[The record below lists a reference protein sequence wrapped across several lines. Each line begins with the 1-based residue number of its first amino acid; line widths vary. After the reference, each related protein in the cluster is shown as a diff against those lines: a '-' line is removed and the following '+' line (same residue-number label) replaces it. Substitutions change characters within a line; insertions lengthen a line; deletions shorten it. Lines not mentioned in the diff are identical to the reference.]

1 MDKNIK
7 VLKDT
12 NNNKIYP
19 VTFSEAIYMN
29 DGSRLEDNID
39 YLKEKS
45 LEIGTLSRL
54 QTNNKSTLVGA
65 INEILAHETKPQY
78 GVRFEGSNPYGTRLG
93 QAVNKVTY
101 TAVGIEDANYDFND
115 FDNLYPWSEI
125 RRCLLDKDGNVY
137 AYEGEPNFDADT
149 TEYDVMVEI
158 PKFYQKYI
166 VNEQDNYIEY
176 WITSTMLDDYEL
188 NPAFKTQMGS
198 ELEKIYIGA
207 FEASSDNNVLFSRAN
222 RLPGLNTFQSELR
235 TRAER
240 KGSGWKMMDLYER
253 NIIEFLFVV
262 EYATLNTQS
271 AILGNSDGQ
280 YSRTG
285 ITNTIDVHSNAT
297 IDNNLSSSFR
307 YRFMENLWGNVWEMI
322 DGCYIDE
329 NGNLYAS
336 MYYKNYSNV
345 DSYHKMNMKAD
356 ITNNDDYIVNMS
368 YNKDN
373 KFMKIPSLAGGDSSS
388 NNRHYSDILFCRSLY
403 FKNIMLVGGSI
414 LEDGMEIGLF
424 ATEFLDITKQKQ
436 YSSTRLCY
444 RPDVTY

>member
-12 NNNKIYP
+12 SNNEIYP

-29 DGSRLEDNID
+29 NGSRLEDNID

-45 LEIGTLSRL
+45 LEIGTMSRL

-65 INEILAHETKPQY
+65 INEILDHETNPQY

-101 TAVGIEDANYDFND
+101 TALGIEDTNYDFND

-125 RRCLLDKDGNVY
+125 RRCLMDSNGTVY
-137 AYEGEPNFDADT
+137 AYEGEPNFDPDT

-176 WITSTMLDDYEL
+176 WITSTLLDDYEL

-207 FEASSDNNVLFSRAN
+207 YEATSDNNVLFSRAN
-222 RLPGLNTFQSELR
+222 KLPGLNTFQGELR
-235 TRAER
+235 DRAER
-240 KGSGWKMMDLYER
+240 KGEGWKMIDIYER

-262 EYATLNTQS
+262 EYATINSQS
-271 AILGNSDGQ
+271 AILGNSDGL
-280 YSRTG
+280 YS
-285 ITNTIDVHSNAT
+285 
-297 IDNNLSSSFR
+297 
-307 YRFMENLWGNVWEMI
+307 
-322 DGCYIDE
+322 
-329 NGNLYAS
+329 
-336 MYYKNYSNV
+336 
-345 DSYHKMNMKAD
+345 
-356 ITNNDDYIVNMS
+356 
-368 YNKDN
+368 
-373 KFMKIPSLAGGDSSS
+373 
-388 NNRHYSDILFCRSLY
+388 
-403 FKNIMLVGGSI
+403 
-414 LEDGMEIGLF
+414 
-424 ATEFLDITKQKQ
+424 
-436 YSSTRLCY
+436 
-444 RPDVTY
+444 